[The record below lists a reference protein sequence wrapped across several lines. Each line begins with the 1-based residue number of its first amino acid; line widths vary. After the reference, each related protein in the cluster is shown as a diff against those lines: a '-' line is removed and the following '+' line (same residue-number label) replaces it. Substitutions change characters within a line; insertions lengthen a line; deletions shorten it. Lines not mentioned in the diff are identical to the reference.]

1 MSKFSL
7 AEETRVIEAIAP
19 CTGAAAAA
27 GDYINMKYTPRVAIV
42 VHIAQ
47 GNAAT
52 VALTIEQAKAA
63 AGTDSK
69 VITEKV
75 PIWANE
81 DCAAGDKLTA
91 KDKAVSF
98 TTSAAL
104 KNKIV
109 VFHVDTD
116 VLDKE
121 NGFEWICVKAALS
134 NAANLVSAEYIV
146 GDLRYGAQD
155 SPSLIS

>member
-1 MSKFSL
+1 MSRFSL
-7 AEETRVIEAIAP
+7 AEETRIIEAIAP

-27 GDYINMKYTPRVAIV
+27 GDYINMKYAPRIAVV

-47 GNAAT
+47 GNAAA
-52 VALTIEQAKAA
+52 VELAIEQAKAA
-63 AGTDSK
+63 AGTGSK
-69 VITEKV
+69 AITEKV

-81 DCAAGDKLTA
+81 DCAAGDKLVE
-91 KDKAVSF
+91 KDKAVSY
-98 TTSAAL
+98 TTSATT

-121 NGFEWICVKAALS
+121 NGFEWVCVKAALS
-134 NAANLVSAEYIV
+134 NAANLISAEYIV

>member
-1 MSKFSL
+1 MGRFSL
-7 AEETRVIEAIAP
+7 AEETRIVEAIAP
-19 CTGAAAAA
+19 CTGASAAT
-27 GDYINMKYTPRVAIV
+27 GDYINMKYAPRIAIV

-63 AGTDSK
+63 AGTGSK
-69 VITEKV
+69 AITEKV

-81 DCAAGDKLTA
+81 DCASDDKLTEQA
-91 KDKAVSF
+91 KAVSY
-98 TTSAAL
+98 TTSAAV

-121 NGFEWICVKAALS
+121 NGFEWICVKAAQS
-134 NAANLVSAEYIV
+134 NAANLISAEYIA